1 MHYTNTD
8 NPIDFPKSPKCY
20 QLIGVPASGKSTW
33 YKNQDW
39 LGDDKKEHKYVSTD
53 QHVEGYAQDQGK
65 TYSEVF
71 AEYMPTA
78 IKQMM
83 VNVNLAAAFQIDI
96 VWDQTST
103 TIASRARKFNAL
115 NGSNYEH
122 IAIVFRTPDLDVLKE
137 RLASR
142 PGKEI
147 PWEVV
152 QGMLDNWEEPT
163 LEEGFKEIWYV

>member
-1 MHYTNTD
+1 V
-8 NPIDFPKSPKCY
+8 PKCY
-20 QLIGVPASGKSTW
+20 QLIGVPAAGKSTW

-39 LGDDKKEHKYVSTD
+39 LGEDKKDHKYVSTD

-78 IKQMM
+78 IQQMM
-83 VNVNLAAAFQIDI
+83 VNVNMASACQLDI

-103 TIASRARKFNAL
+103 TVASRTRKFNAL
-115 NGSNYEH
+115 PLSTNYEH
-122 IAIVFRTPDLDVLKE
+122 IAIVFTTPDLDELKK

-152 QGMLDNWEEPT
+152 QGMIDNWEEPT
-163 LEEGFKEIWYV
+163 LEEGFKEIWRV